1 MTNLAEG
8 HPLPRSDAGARA
20 GAGGGRMPDFFIV
33 GHPKT
38 GTTALYDMLRGH
50 PQIFMPDLKE
60 PTFFAAEIP
69 RESHRGRS
77 PATLEE
83 YLALFAPAMP
93 DQVLGEASATY
104 LWSPTA
110 AGRIAELQPA
120 ARMIAILR
128 EPASLLSSLHMQYLQ
143 DHIET
148 ERDLRTALSLEGARR
163 EGRHIPP
170 GSPRPEALQYSDR
183 VRYAEQLRR
192 FHAVFP
198 REQLLVL
205 VYDDFRADNEATV
218 RRVLGFLGVDD
229 ELPVAVTEANPSV
242 RMRSQQLDELVHAVS
257 VGRGPVSRAVKASV
271 KAVAP
276 RELRHR
282 MLGAVRER
290 FVLAP
295 PPPVDEEL
303 MLELRRR
310 YLPEVAE
317 VSEYLG
323 RDLISLWG
331 YDRLD

>member
-1 MTNLAEG
+1 MTGSTESRDG
-8 HPLPRSDAGARA
+8 EQGVAGAA
-20 GAGGGRMPDFFIV
+20 GVAAGRRVPGFFIV
-33 GHPKT
+33 GHPKS
-38 GTTALYDMLRGH
+38 GTTALYEMLRRH

-60 PTFFAAEIP
+60 PAFLAPDLPRRVQRAAA
-69 RESHRGRS
+69 GAL
-77 PATLEE
+77 PATLDE
-83 YLALFAPAMP
+83 YLALFARARA
-93 DQVLGEASATY
+93 GRGGGRASSLY
-104 LWSPTA
+104 LVSRA
-110 AGRIAELQPA
+110 APGRIAELQRA

-229 ELPVAVTEANPSV
+229 ELPVAVTEANPSG
-242 RMRSQQLDELVHAVS
+242 RMGVQPLAELVAGGF
-257 VGRGPVSRAVKASV
+257 VGGGVEVCC
-271 KAVAP
+271 VA
-276 RELRHR
+276 
-282 MLGAVRER
+282 GV
-290 FVLAP
+290 VL
-295 PPPVDEEL
+295 
-303 MLELRRR
+303 
-310 YLPEVAE
+310 
-317 VSEYLG
+317 
-323 RDLISLWG
+323 
-331 YDRLD
+331 